1 VSGQTI
7 VSIQHLNHFF
17 GQGNLQSQVLY
28 DINLKVKFKDFVIIT
43 GPSGSGKTTLLSL
56 IGCLRSVQEG
66 SLQILGQELQ
76 GATREQLIQMRR
88 QFGYITQS
96 SNLLHFLTVR
106 QNVQITLELLPDISQ
121 QEARRRTEAI
131 LEAVGLTDKLDAYP
145 SSLSGGQKQRVAIA
159 CALVTRPRLVLAD
172 EPTAALDK
180 VAGRNV
186 ISLMHRLA
194 QEQGSAIIMVTH
206 DNRIL
211 DLATCIM
218 HVEDGKLDLAL
229 NQELAIA
236 LPGFD
241 EALLTQS
248 ETQPTL
254 LTYQGEEIIVRQG
267 DPANQFYVIL
277 EGEVEVYQEIANSPP
292 RYLNRLSRGDYFGE
306 VGLLR
311 GGQRTATVRTAANSE
326 VKVMVIEEDLFKLL
340 ITHSELTSA
349 DIARQLRQRVMTA
362 HLANVLPNVDPAEII
377 AVVAQAK
384 CVKYAANSTIV
395 QQGKPADKFY
405 LIFAGEV
412 EILVSSLVSS
422 DDGVNACTLQAGE
435 YFGHPELATGGSYP
449 FTVRTRSNTEAEVLT
464 IERESF
470 CSLILKSNTNQD
482 VVASVISHRLMS
494 SSVELEPIQS

>member
-1 VSGQTI
+1 MAVQTI
-7 VSIQHLNHFF
+7 VSIQHLNYFF
-17 GQGNLQSQVLY
+17 GQGNLQRQVLY
-28 DINLKVKFKDFVIIT
+28 DINFKVKSKDFVIIT
-43 GPSGSGKTTLLSL
+43 GPSGSGKSTLLSL
-56 IGCLRSVQEG
+56 IGCLRSVQQG

-106 QNVQITLELLPDISQ
+106 QNVQIALELLPGISQ
-121 QEARRRTEAI
+121 QESRSRTEAI
-131 LEAVGLTDKLDAYP
+131 VEAVGLTDKLDAYP
-145 SSLSGGQKQRVAIA
+145 SNLSGGQKQRVAIA

-186 ISLMHRLA
+186 VALMHRLA

-218 HVEDGKLDLAL
+218 HVEDGNLELAL

-241 EALLTQS
+241 EALLAQS

-254 LTYQGEEIIVRQG
+254 LTYQAEEIIVRQG
-267 DPANQFYVIL
+267 DPANQFYIIL
-277 EGEVEVYQEIANSPP
+277 EGEAEVYQEMANSSP

-311 GGQRTATVRTAANSE
+311 GGQRTATVRAARAE

-384 CVKYAANSTIV
+384 CIKYAANSTLV
-395 QQGKPADKFY
+395 QQGEPADKFY

-412 EILVSSLVSS
+412 EILASSN
-422 DDGVNACTLQAGE
+422 DGVSACTLQAGE
-435 YFGHPELATGGSYP
+435 YFGHPELATGSSYP
-449 FTVRTRSNTEAEVLT
+449 FTVRTRSHTEAEVLT

-494 SSVELEPIQS
+494 SSVELEPTQA